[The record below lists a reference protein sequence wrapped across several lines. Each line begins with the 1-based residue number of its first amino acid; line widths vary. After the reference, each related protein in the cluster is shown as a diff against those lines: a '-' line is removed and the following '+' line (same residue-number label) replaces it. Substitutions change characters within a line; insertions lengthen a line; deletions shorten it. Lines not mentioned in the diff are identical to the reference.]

1 MWNREATVLLVED
14 DVTVRKTLKR
24 VIDRMGC
31 TVFEAG
37 NGQEAL
43 DLAREHLTEMDILL
57 IDLILPGKISGY
69 QLAIQ
74 LQSRKPAL
82 RLVFT
87 SGYDPIH
94 FEKELL
100 LVEGKN
106 FLGKP
111 YSAQHLQNLFASLY
125 EARSEKLTTPV

>member
-1 MWNREATVLLVED
+1 MLVED
-14 DVTVRKTLKR
+14 DVTVRQALKR
-24 VIDRMGC
+24 VIERMGC

-43 DLAREHLTEMDILL
+43 DIAREHLPNIDILL

-69 QLAIQ
+69 HLAIQ
-74 LQSRKPAL
+74 LQSRKPSL

-111 YSAQHLQNLFASLY
+111 YSALHLQNLFASLY
-125 EARSEKLTTPV
+125 EAPSEKLTTPV